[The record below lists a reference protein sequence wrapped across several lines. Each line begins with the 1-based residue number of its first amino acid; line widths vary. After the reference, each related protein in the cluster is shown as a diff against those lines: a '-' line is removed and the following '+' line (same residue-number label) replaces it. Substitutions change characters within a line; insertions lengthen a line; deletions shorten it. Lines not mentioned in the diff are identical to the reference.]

1 MCSGGLAHMEWSH
14 KLHPSRSTGCT
25 AEWNNCVMLWFWFFF
40 FLHQDGE
47 TAKWKHSFT
56 ELCLRSFYCSS
67 YSKCSPD
74 MFCCICCNLLVWYLS
89 YASEYF
95 PFSHLSPVLCELP
108 SCFYI
113 LPVLFFL
120 QCFGEVFP
128 SSLNSW
134 IHKIKKWIK
143 NYLNRTWQQ
152 SQKIHNLNKLKN
164 RWETQLYT
172 FINLKRLTKLLQGFG
187 TPVNHSVNYSPQ
199 MEKTGEPS
207 QPAYKNYTNGVSIS
221 YSGSHRRIQNNI

>member
-25 AEWNNCVMLWFWFFF
+25 AEWNNAGFVWCYDFDFFF

-56 ELCLRSFYCSS
+56 ELCLRSFYCSLMLLS
-67 YSKCSPD
+67 IFLSHIFRL
-74 MFCCICCNLLVWYLS
+74 FCV
-89 YASEYF
+89 
-95 PFSHLSPVLCELP
+95 
-108 SCFYI
+108 SCLHVSTSFRFN
-113 LPVLFFL
+113 FFL

-164 RWETQLYT
+164 RWETQL
-172 FINLKRLTKLLQGFG
+172 
-187 TPVNHSVNYSPQ
+187 
-199 MEKTGEPS
+199 
-207 QPAYKNYTNGVSIS
+207 
-221 YSGSHRRIQNNI
+221 